1 MNKKLN
7 ISWAEL
13 RYCIQEDFRKKYDG
27 FKVYGIPRGGTYIAA
42 MIGTAVAT
50 PEEADVIVDDLVD
63 SGDTMRL
70 WMKKYPNKQF
80 WAPYIKGQLIEKDA
94 WVIFPWDEENP
105 VGEVGQNVTRIL
117 QFIGEDVKREG
128 LQDTPKRYIKFLKE
142 FCSPPEYNMT
152 AFKNEGADQMVM
164 MKDIPFYSLCEH
176 HLAPFFGTAAIGY
189 IPNEKIIGISKLPR
203 TLEKFCRKPQ
213 NQERI
218 TQQVADYIMK
228 ELSPK
233 GVAVV
238 IKARHL
244 CVEMRGVEKPGAE
257 TITSAMTGVFKNDL
271 NCRNE
276 FLNLTK

>member
-1 MNKKLN
+1 MKKFN
-7 ISWAEL
+7 IGWAEI
-13 RYCIQEDFRKKYDG
+13 RFCIADDFRKKFDG
-27 FKVYGIPRGGTYIAA
+27 MKVYGIPRGGTYIAA
-42 MIGTAVAT
+42 MIGTAVST

-63 SGDTMRL
+63 SGETMRL
-70 WMKKYPNKQF
+70 WMKKYPSKQF
-80 WAPYIKGQLIEKDA
+80 WAPYIKGRDMDKDA
-94 WVIFPWDEENP
+94 WIIFPWDEENP
-105 VGEVGQNVTRIL
+105 NQEVGQNVTRIL

-142 FCSPPEYNMT
+142 FCSPPEYKMT
-152 AFKNEGADQMVM
+152 SFKNEGNDQMIIV
-164 MKDIPFYSLCEH
+164 KDIPFYSLCEH

-189 IPNEKIIGISKLPR
+189 IPNEKIVGLSKLPR

-218 TQQVADYIMK
+218 TQQVANFIME

-233 GVAVV
+233 GVGVI

-257 TITSAMTGVFKNDL
+257 TITSALVGCFKDDL
-271 NCRNE
+271 NCRSE